1 MDHYG
6 SQRSSQEQQKERGK
20 TLKSNVKAVLLYSC
34 IWYMSPGKWTVYS
47 SIIKESST
55 DYKKTA
61 SYRQTQY

>member
-1 MDHYG
+1 MYHYG

-20 TLKSNVKAVLLYSC
+20 TLKSNVKAVLL
-34 IWYMSPGKWTVYS
+34 MHLSPGKWTVYS